1 MVNVIVPAIGNE
13 ISVVQSIK
21 DRAGEVNKK
30 ITSEVKTIMDDV
42 RERGWEATVA
52 YSLKFDGAEPYE
64 VSKEDIEKAAAKCPK
79 DLYASMEKAARNI
92 KDYQSRLMPEGK
104 VWNVSGGKLGQLVRG
119 LSKVGVY
126 VPGGTA
132 AYPSSVL
139 MCAVPAQVAG
149 VEEITLVT
157 PPTKNLN
164 EAVMA
169 AAKIAGVHRVIAI
182 GGAQAIASLTYGAGI
197 VPKVDKVVG
206 PGNAYVAAAKKLAFG
221 ELDIDMVAGPS
232 EILIIAD
239 ERANPVYCAAD
250 LLGQAEH
257 DALSASILVTNSG
270 ELAKA
275 VNAELKRQIDKLSRQ
290 NTIRKSLA
298 DYGAIIVVEDLDKA
312 VMVTNA
318 VAPEH
323 LEILTGDPWQLMP
336 KIKNAG
342 AIFLG
347 ESSPEPL
354 GDYLAGPSHVLPT
367 AGTARFFSPLS
378 VESFIKRTSVI
389 EYTRQ
394 GLRGISQDIIRF
406 AEAEGL
412 GAHANSVRVRFE
424 KGN

>member
-1 MVNVIVPAIGNE
+1 MVNIIMPAAGNE
-13 ISVVQSIK
+13 VSVVQSIK
-21 DRAGEVNKK
+21 SRGGAIGKK
-30 ITSEVKTIMDDV
+30 ITSEVRAIMEDV
-42 RERGWEATVA
+42 RDNGWEAAVA

-64 VSKEDIEKAAAKCPK
+64 VSKKDIERAAAECPRE
-79 DLYASMEKAARNI
+79 LYASMEKAARNI
-92 KDYQSRLMPEGK
+92 RDYQSRLMPEGK
-104 VWNVSGGKLGQLVRG
+104 VWNVSGGVLGQLVRG
-119 LSKVGVY
+119 LSRVGVY
-126 VPGGTA
+126 APGGTA

-139 MCAVPAQVAG
+139 MCAIPAQVAG
-149 VEEITLVT
+149 VEEIILVT

-164 EAVMA
+164 AAVMA
-169 AAKIAGVHRVIAI
+169 AAKIAGIHRVIAI

-197 VPKVDKVVG
+197 VPKVDKLVG

-239 ERANPVYCAAD
+239 EGANPVYCAAD
-250 LLGQAEH
+250 LLSQAEH
-257 DALSASILVTNSG
+257 DVLAASILVTDSE
-270 ELAKA
+270 ELARA
-275 VNAELKRQIDKLSRQ
+275 VNAELKKQTATLSRREI
-290 NTIRKSLA
+290 IRKSLA
-298 DYGAIIVVEDLDKA
+298 DYGAIIVVEDLDRA
-312 VMVTNA
+312 VTVANA

-323 LEILTGDPWQLMP
+323 LEIITKDPWQLMP

-367 AGTARFFSPLS
+367 AGTARYFSPLS
-378 VESFIKRTSVI
+378 VESFIKRTSLI

-394 GLRGISQDIIRF
+394 GLRELSQDIIRF

-412 GAHANSVRVRFE
+412 DAHANSVKVRFE
-424 KGN
+424 KTK

>member
-1 MVNVIVPAIGNE
+1 
-13 ISVVQSIK
+13 
-21 DRAGEVNKK
+21 
-30 ITSEVKTIMDDV
+30 
-42 RERGWEATVA
+42 
-52 YSLKFDGAEPYE
+52 
-64 VSKEDIEKAAAKCPK
+64 
-79 DLYASMEKAARNI
+79 MEKAARNI
-92 KDYQSRLMPEGK
+92 EDYQSRLMPEGK
-104 VWNVSGGKLGQLVRG
+104 VWNVSGGVLGQLVRG
-119 LSKVGVY
+119 LSRVGVY

-139 MCAVPAQVAG
+139 MCTVPAQVAG

-221 ELDIDMVAGPS
+221 EIDIDMVAGPS

-239 ERANPVYCAAD
+239 DGANPVYCAAD
-250 LLGQAEH
+250 LLSQAEH

-270 ELAKA
+270 ELAEA
-275 VNAELKRQIDKLSRQ
+275 VNAELKKQIAKLSRQ
-290 NTIRKSLA
+290 NIIRKSLA
-298 DYGAIIVVEDLDKA
+298 DYGAIIVVNDLDKA
-312 VMVTNA
+312 VKVANA

-323 LEILTGDPWQLMP
+323 LEILTSDPWQLMP

-378 VESFIKRTSVI
+378 AESFIKKTSVI

-394 GLRGISQDIIRF
+394 GLRSISQDIVRF

-412 GAHANSVRVRFE
+412 GAHANSVKVRFE
-424 KGN
+424 KSN

>member
-42 RERGWEATVA
+42 RERGWEAAVA

-169 AAKIAGVHRVIAI
+169 AAKIAGVHRVMAI